1 MAQARRLAQVDRLC
15 HNMPMFDV
23 VLSLVPVFS
32 LIALGAGLRRFSVLT
47 ADGWASL
54 ERLTYFV
61 LFPPLMFMS
70 IINGS
75 FASDEALWLG
85 LALAGA
91 VVTMAALMLL
101 ARPVLAKDG
110 PQFSS
115 VFQAGVRWN
124 GYVAL
129 GVAGGLY
136 GDIGI
141 GIAAIGFAVLVPI
154 NNVMSVLILSR
165 YAGEKPAPFS
175 RVLRSVATN
184 PLILSTVLAIILV
197 SLGVRVSK
205 PVGDTLNL
213 LGDATVSL
221 GLICVGAALDF
232 TSLRSSK
239 WPLFAG
245 VMLRLVV
252 MPGLTAGL
260 CYTIGLSNMAF
271 QIAMICVAAP
281 VATSAYILAR
291 QLGGDS
297 SLMANIITVTTLLS
311 LITIP
316 LTLWLTGS
324 LS

>member
-1 MAQARRLAQVDRLC
+1 ML
-15 HNMPMFDV
+15 DV

-32 LIALGAGLRRFSVLT
+32 LIALGALLQRFKVLT
-47 ADGWASL
+47 VDGWSSL

-70 IINGS
+70 IVNGS

-85 LALAGA
+85 LAMAGT

-115 VFQAGVRWN
+115 VFQAGIRWN

-129 GVAGGLY
+129 GVAAGLY
-136 GDIGI
+136 GEVGV
-141 GIAAIGFAVLVPI
+141 GIAAIGFAVLVPV
-154 NNVMSVLILSR
+154 NNVMSVLVLSR
-165 YAGEKPAPFS
+165 YASEKPASFL
-175 RVLRSVATN
+175 RVIRSLLTN
-184 PLILSTVLAIILV
+184 PLILSTLLAIILV

-205 PVGDTLNL
+205 PVGDTLTL

-232 TSLRSSK
+232 SSMRSAK
-239 WPLFAG
+239 WPLAAG
-245 VMLRLVV
+245 VLLRLVV
-252 MPGLTAGL
+252 MPGVAAGL
-260 CYTIGLSNMAF
+260 SYTIGLSHMAF
-271 QIAMICVAAP
+271 QIGMVCVTAP

-291 QLGGDS
+291 QLGGDAK
-297 SLMANIITVTTLLS
+297 LMANIITLTTLLS
-311 LITIP
+311 LATIP
-316 LTLWLTGS
+316 ITLWLTDM
-324 LS
+324 LF

>member
-1 MAQARRLAQVDRLC
+1 ML
-15 HNMPMFDV
+15 DV
-23 VLSLVPVFS
+23 VLSLIPVFS
-32 LIALGAGLRRFSVLT
+32 LIALGAVLRRFKVLT
-47 ADGWASL
+47 EDGWASL

-70 IINGS
+70 IVNGS

-85 LALAGA
+85 LALAGT

-101 ARPVLAKDG
+101 ARPLLAKDG
-110 PQFSS
+110 AQFSS
-115 VFQAGVRWN
+115 VFQAGIRWN

-129 GVAGGLY
+129 GVAAGLY
-136 GDIGI
+136 GDVGV
-141 GIAAIGFAVLVPI
+141 GVAAIGFAVLVPI
-154 NNVMSVLILSR
+154 NNVMSVLVLSR
-165 YAGEKPAPFS
+165 YASEKPAPFL

-232 TSLRSSK
+232 SSMRSAK
-239 WPLFAG
+239 WPLVAG
-245 VMLRLVV
+245 VLLRLVV
-252 MPGLTAGL
+252 MPAVAAGL
-260 CYTIGLSNMAF
+260 CYAIGLSHMAF
-271 QIAMICVAAP
+271 QIGMICVAAP

-291 QLGGDS
+291 QLGGDAK
-297 SLMANIITVTTLLS
+297 LMANIITLTTLLS
-311 LITIP
+311 LVTIP
-316 LTLWLTGS
+316 LTLWLTEF
-324 LS
+324 LI